1 MPLNPLLLVL
11 MSVGLCSA
19 NAATTTFGAVS
30 DDFDR
35 DKTFPE
41 DSGTE
46 PNPIGTQYTVA
57 SGTWEISRYL
67 LQATDGG
74 VMYENTLQTK
84 NTGGFSFTLQA
95 DNLFS
100 GTVQG
105 LVFNLQDASNY
116 YVLRYTRNPQTTLA
130 TIEFLVVVNGVAR
143 KLDSSTGLD
152 LVSTAYYTMTVSSSP
167 TQANTFTF
175 SISDIG
181 SPTPIYT
188 NTVTDATFT
197 DGYSGFF
204 RVGGTARWDNYS
216 LTVLQGVP
224 EHSPSKKASR

>member
-1 MPLNPLLLVL
+1 MCA
-11 MSVGLCSA
+11 GLCPA

-41 DSGTE
+41 ASTTE
-46 PNPIGTQYTVA
+46 PNPIGTQYTIA
-57 SGTWEISRYL
+57 SGTWEIAHNL

-74 VMYENTLQTK
+74 IMYENTLKTK
-84 NTGGFSFTLQA
+84 SADGFSFTLQA

-105 LVFNLQDASNY
+105 LVFHLQDASNY
-116 YVLRYTRNPQTTLA
+116 YVLRYSKNPKTSLA
-130 TIEFLVVVNGVAR
+130 TIEFVVMVNGVGR

-152 LVSTAYYTMTVSSSP
+152 LVSTKYYTMSISSST

-175 SISDIG
+175 SISEIG
-181 SPTPIYT
+181 SETPIYS

-204 RVGGTARWDNYS
+204 RAGGTARWDNYS
-216 LTVLQGVP
+216 LTVLQAAPGTP
-224 EHSPSKKASR
+224 PSKKTSR